1 MGISGIRAVPAVLPI
16 QQNCK
21 IHSIIYSSV
30 EISTKTLKAK
40 ILVIFK
46 QKLQAEVGMVTEQ
59 ISLNVDL

>member
-40 ILVIFK
+40 ILVIS
-46 QKLQAEVGMVTEQ
+46 KLQAEVGMVTEQ

>member
-40 ILVIFK
+40 ILVIS
-46 QKLQAEVGMVTEQ
+46 KLQAEVGIVTEQ